1 MSEGPRPGALN
12 LITDVPGLKVG
23 QAQDERVRT
32 GVTVIVPDARAVAAC
47 DVRGGGPG
55 TRETDLLN
63 ADVLVDAVDAICL
76 SGGSAYG
83 LGAGDGVAAALGA
96 MGRGY
101 PMGPGIK
108 PAPIVPGA
116 ILFDLANGGDK
127 DWGEDPPYAALGK
140 TALKA
145 ADLRFELGTAGAG
158 YGAMAGSLKGGVGS
172 ASLMDDAGIAVGALA
187 AVNAFG
193 SAVTP
198 GSQAFWAWPFEMQ
211 KDGAWEFGG
220 LRPYPG
226 LTVAPD
232 DWGLAKRNPGLRQ
245 NTTIAAVATNVALT
259 PGQAKRLAI
268 MAQDGLARA
277 LRPVHALY
285 DGDVVFALSTGQ
297 IPLADPWAFSLTLLG
312 ERAAN
317 CLARAVA
324 RGVYEATSWPGG
336 PQTWRDL
343 AGREL
348 AGRGPL

>member
-1 MSEGPRPGALN
+1 LN

-23 QAQDERVRT
+23 QAEDARVRT
-32 GVTVIVPDARAVAAC
+32 GVTVIVPDQRAVAAV

-76 SGGSAYG
+76 SGGSVYG

-127 DWGEDPPYAALGK
+127 EWGENPPYAALGK
-140 TALKA
+140 QALKA
-145 ADLRFELGTAGAG
+145 ADLRFDLGTAGAG
-158 YGAMAGSLKGGVGS
+158 YGAMAGALKGGIGS
-172 ASLMDDAGIAVGALA
+172 ASLVDNEGIAVGALA
-187 AVNAFG
+187 AINAFG
-193 SAVTP
+193 SAVMP
-198 GSQAFWAWPFEMQ
+198 GSKAFWAWPFEIN
-211 KDGAWEFGG
+211 GEFGG
-220 LRPYPG
+220 ARPDST
-226 LTVAPD
+226 LVIAPD

-245 NTTIAAVATNVALT
+245 NTTIAVIATNVALT
-259 PGQAKRLAI
+259 SGQAKRLAI

-297 IPLADPWAFSLTLLG
+297 IPLADPWAYSLTLLG

-324 RGVYEATSWPGG
+324 RGVYQARSWPGG
-336 PQTWRDL
+336 PPTYRDL
-343 AGREL
+343 
-348 AGRGPL
+348 P

>member
-1 MSEGPRPGALN
+1 LN

-23 QAQDERVRT
+23 QVEDRRVRT
-32 GVTVIVPDARAVAAC
+32 GVTVVVPDAPAVCAC

-63 ADVLVDAVDAICL
+63 AEMLVEAVDAVAL

-140 TALKA
+140 RALKA
-145 ADLRFELGTAGAG
+145 AGVQFELGAAGAG
-158 YGAMAGSLKGGVGS
+158 YGAMAGGLKGGIGS
-172 ASLMDDAGIAVGALA
+172 ASLVDAEGFVVGALA
-187 AVNAFG
+187 AVNAMG
-193 SAVTP
+193 SAVMP
-198 GSQAFWAWPFEMQ
+198 GSNAFWAWPFEI
-211 KDGAWEFGG
+211 DGEFGG
-220 LRPYPG
+220 ARPDLALG
-226 LTVAPD
+226 VGPD

-245 NTTIAAVATNVALT
+245 NTTIAVVATNVALT
-259 PGQAKRLAI
+259 PAQAKRLAV

-285 DGDVVFALSTGQ
+285 DGDVVFALSTGAR
-297 IPLADPWAFSLTLLG
+297 PLPDPWALSLTILG

-336 PQTWRDL
+336 PKTWREL
-343 AGREL
+343 PAGVQ
-348 AGRGPL
+348 A

>member
-1 MSEGPRPGALN
+1 MTLGAPTRPRPGAMN

-23 QAQDERVRT
+23 QAHDSRVRT
-32 GVTVIVPDARAVAAC
+32 GVTVIVPDARAVCAC

-63 ADVLVDAVDAICL
+63 ADMLVEAVDAIAL

-140 TALKA
+140 QALKA
-145 ADLRFELGTAGAG
+145 AALRFELGTAGAG
-158 YGAMAGSLKGGVGS
+158 YGAKAGALKGGVGS
-172 ASLMDDAGIAVGALA
+172 ASLVDDEGIAVGALA

-193 SAVTP
+193 SPVMP
-198 GSQAFWAWPFEMQ
+198 GSTAFWAWPFEL
-211 KDGAWEFGG
+211 DGEFGG
-220 LRPYPG
+220 ARPDPG
-226 LTVAPD
+226 LAVGPD

-245 NTTIAAVATNVALT
+245 NTTIAVVATNVALT

-277 LRPVHALY
+277 LRPVHALF
-285 DGDVVFALSTGQ
+285 DGDVVFALSTGRM
-297 IPLADPWAFSLTLLG
+297 PLAEPWAFNLTVLG

-324 RGVYEATSWPGG
+324 RGVYGAASWPDG

-343 AGREL
+343 AGLEQI
-348 AGRGPL
+348 GPVL

>member
-1 MSEGPRPGALN
+1 MTDGPKPGALN

-32 GVTVIVPDARAVAAC
+32 GVTVIVPDARAVAAV

-63 ADVLVDAVDAICL
+63 ADGLVDAVDAICL
-76 SGGSAYG
+76 SGGSVYG
-83 LGAGDGVAAALGA
+83 LGAGDGVVAVLGH

-140 TALKA
+140 RALRA
-145 ADLRFELGTAGAG
+145 ADVGFDLGTVGAG
-158 YGAMAGSLKGGVGS
+158 YGAMGGSLKGGIGS
-172 ASLMDDAGIAVGALA
+172 ASLIDDDGIVVGALA

-193 SAVTP
+193 SAVMP
-198 GSQAFWAWPFEMQ
+198 GSRAFWAWPFEI
-211 KDGAWEFGG
+211 DGEFGG
-220 LRPYPG
+220 VRPDPA
-226 LTVAPD
+226 LAIAPD
-232 DWGLAKRNPGLRQ
+232 DWGLAKRKPGLRQ
-245 NTTIAAVATNVALT
+245 NTTLAVVATNVALT
-259 PGQAKRLAI
+259 SGQAKRLAM
-268 MAQDGLARA
+268 MAQDGLSRA
-277 LRPVHALY
+277 LRPVHAVF
-285 DGDVVFALSTGQ
+285 DGDVVFALSTSQ
-297 IPLADPWAFSLTLLG
+297 KPLADPSALNLTILG

-336 PQTWRDL
+336 PSTYRDHS
-343 AGREL
+343 
-348 AGRGPL
+348 

>member
-1 MSEGPRPGALN
+1 MTVGPKPGAPRPGALN

-32 GVTVIVPDARAVAAC
+32 GVTVIAPDTRVVAAV

-76 SGGSAYG
+76 SGGSVYG

-96 MGRGY
+96 IGRGY

-140 TALKA
+140 RALKA
-145 ADLRFELGTAGAG
+145 ADVRFELGTVGAG

-172 ASLMDDAGIAVGALA
+172 ASLVDDEGVVVGALA

-193 SAVTP
+193 SAVMP
-198 GSQAFWAWPFEMQ
+198 GSSAFWAWPFEI
-211 KDGAWEFGG
+211 DGEFGG
-220 LRPYPG
+220 ARPTPT
-226 LTVAPD
+226 LAVAPD
-232 DWGLAKRNPGLRQ
+232 DWGLAKRNPSLRQ
-245 NTTIAAVATNVALT
+245 NTTIAVVATNVALT
-259 PGQAKRLAI
+259 PGQAKRLAV

-285 DGDVVFALSTGQ
+285 DGDVVFAISTGAK
-297 IPLADPWAFSLTLLG
+297 PLAEPWAYSLTLLG

-324 RGVYEATSWPGG
+324 RGVYAATSWPGG
-336 PQTWRDL
+336 PQTYRDL
-343 AGREL
+343 
-348 AGRGPL
+348 P

>member
-1 MSEGPRPGALN
+1 MTDGPKPGALN

-23 QAQDERVRT
+23 QAHDERVRT
-32 GVTVIVPDARAVAAC
+32 GVTVIVPDRPAVAAV

-63 ADVLVDAVDAICL
+63 VEVLVEVVDALCL
-76 SGGSAYG
+76 SGGSVYG

-116 ILFDLANGGDK
+116 ILFDLAGGGDK
-127 DWGEDPPYAALGK
+127 DWGEDPPYRALGK
-140 TALKA
+140 RALKA
-145 ADLRFELGTAGAG
+145 ADVRFDLGTAGAG

-172 ASLMDDAGIAVGALA
+172 ASLIDEDGIAVGALA

-193 SAVTP
+193 SAVMP
-198 GSQAFWAWPFEMQ
+198 SSHAFWAWPFEI
-211 KDGAWEFGG
+211 DGEFGG
-220 LRPYPG
+220 VRPDPA
-226 LTVAPD
+226 LAVMPD

-245 NTTIAAVATNVALT
+245 NTTIAVVATNVALT
-259 PGQAKRLAI
+259 PGHAKRLAI

-297 IPLADPWAFSLTLLG
+297 MPLTDPWAFSLTMLG

-336 PQTWRDL
+336 PSTYRDL
-343 AGREL
+343 T
-348 AGRGPL
+348 